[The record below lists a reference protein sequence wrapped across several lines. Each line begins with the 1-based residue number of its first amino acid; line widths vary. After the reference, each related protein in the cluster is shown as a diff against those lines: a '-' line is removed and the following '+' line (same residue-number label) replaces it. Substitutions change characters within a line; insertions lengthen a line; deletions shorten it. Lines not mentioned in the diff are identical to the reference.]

1 MIFIYNITMTE
12 QCLNDNCYN
21 SVHQITKTL
30 EFLSHADQYIADA
43 KKAGDSEAEKVWNT
57 IKNDRQKHAEMLKG
71 LLVADVKNNKF

>member
-1 MIFIYNITMTE
+1 MTE

-30 EFLSHADQYIADA
+30 EFLSHADRYIEDA

-71 LLVADVKNNKF
+71 LVVADVKNNKF